1 MNFQQLRSVREAI
14 RRDFNLT
21 DTADV
26 LHASQSAVSRQIRE
40 LEDELGVEIFHRHGK
55 RLTGL
60 TTPGQE
66 IAGIIERILKDRES
80 LKKAS
85 EQYRGFDHGSL
96 AVAATHAQV
105 RYRLPD
111 VILGFRD
118 RFPQVSLSLQQCAP
132 GQILELLRNGSVDIG
147 FLPSGLTASSELI
160 QFEAYRWSHRI
171 IVPAGHPLLAVRNPG
186 LVDIARYPVIT
197 FEEGMVGRARIN
209 EAFGRQGVEPNVII
223 SAADSDVIKT
233 YVELGLGVG
242 IIAERAYNPAVDH
255 KIAMLEQ
262 DALIPPIT
270 TNIAV
275 RRESYLRDYAVA
287 FIQSVVPGLTAKDI
301 RDGTQRQDE
310 ALVPA

>member
-14 RRDFNLT
+14 RHDFNLT
-21 DTADV
+21 ETAEV

-40 LEDELGVEIFHRHGK
+40 LEDELGIEIFHRYGK

-60 TTPGQE
+60 TTPGRE

-96 AVAATHAQV
+96 SVAATHAQI

-111 VILGFRD
+111 VVLGFRE

-132 GQILELLRNGSVDIG
+132 GQILELLRGGSVELG
-147 FLPSGLTASSELI
+147 FLPSGLTGNAELV

-171 IVPAGHPLLAVRNPG
+171 VAPVGHPLLALEAPG

-209 EAFGRQGVEPNVII
+209 EAFRAQGVEPNVII
-223 SAADSDVIKT
+223 SAVDSDVIKT

-242 IIAERAYNPAVDH
+242 IIAERAYNPAVDR
-255 KIAMLEQ
+255 KIAMLEGT
-262 DALIPPIT
+262 DLIPPIT

-275 RRESYLRDYAVA
+275 RRGAYLRDYAVA
-287 FIQSVVPGLTAKDI
+287 FIQSVVPGLGA
-301 RDGTQRQDE
+301 QRIHDRIHGG
-310 ALVPA
+310 PAELIAA